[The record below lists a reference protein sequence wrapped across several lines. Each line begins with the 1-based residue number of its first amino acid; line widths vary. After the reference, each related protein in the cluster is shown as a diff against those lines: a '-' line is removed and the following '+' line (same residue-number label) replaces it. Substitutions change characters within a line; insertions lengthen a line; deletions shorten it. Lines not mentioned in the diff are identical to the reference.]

1 MHAATAQAVTTQA
14 PSAQAVKT
22 QTPALQAV
30 EKQPFKLHLLKS
42 QSSQKQTTVLKI
54 GGSILERNLDSL
66 ADNLESLAKQVAFL
80 VADGVKLIIVHG
92 GGPHISAEL
101 KKQGIEPK
109 FIDGLRVTDE
119 ATLDVALCTLDKV
132 NQAIVQ
138 ALQNVGVN
146 AVGFCSEDPLFLSK
160 KASMVTGVDLG
171 WVGEI
176 ESVDLAQL
184 DATVYDVAV
193 VAPIGYSDGSQI
205 YGDNQQSSGDSHIS
219 YGHDS
224 SSSIPDSHN
233 SGDTADSYDC
243 VSFCQVTSLYN
254 LNADHAAMGI
264 AKALKAESLVF
275 LSDVPGVL
283 SDCNDKSSCIDHI
296 KPVQVEQLIAD
307 GVIQGG
313 MIQKIRNSA
322 AALHAGVGRV
332 CIADGRIEGAVIDT
346 ALKRLRSGTTI
357 GP

>member
-1 MHAATAQAVTTQA
+1 MHAATAQTVTTQA
-14 PSAQAVKT
+14 TVAQAVKT
-22 QTPALQAV
+22 QTPAPQAV
-30 EKQPFKLHLLKS
+30 TKQPFKLHLVKS
-42 QSSQKQTTVLKI
+42 PSSQKQTTVIKI

-66 ADNLESLAKQVAFL
+66 ADNLESLANQVAFL

-119 ATLDVALCTLDKV
+119 ATLDVALGTLDKV

-160 KASMVTGVDLG
+160 KATKVNGVDLG

-184 DATVYDVAV
+184 EDTIYDVAV
-193 VAPIGYSDGSQI
+193 VAPIGYSDGTQV
-205 YGDNQQSSGDSHIS
+205 YGDSQQT
-219 YGHDS
+219 
-224 SSSIPDSHN
+224 